1 MQVGECDLSI
11 PRHSLG
17 LELNQ
22 DRATG
27 IGYTFG
33 FVNRQAHFGPLE
45 SRQSGV
51 VRQAQPAQLQLRLG
65 ELPCALAQAP
75 LCNGYAGEFP
85 PAPCM
90 FRTKPK
96 PIEDQFRFEESLAR
110 LHMVLSR
117 QVRRPGILPQPD
129 GVKAR
134 IDPPQGHNPMGSRP
148 GSTHLKTKTDGVKVR
163 IDPPQGHNPMGSR
176 SGSTHLKATTD
187 GVKVRIDTLR

>member
-51 VRQAQPAQLQLRLG
+51 VRQAQPAQLQLRFG

-75 LCNGYAGEFP
+75 LCNGDAGEFP
-85 PAPCM
+85 LAPCM

-134 IDPPQGHNPMGSRP
+134 IDPPQDHNRWGQGQDRPTSRP
-148 GSTHLKTKTDGVKVR
+148 QPDGVKVR
-163 IDPPQGHNPMGSR
+163 IDPPQGHNRWGQGQDR
-176 SGSTHLKATTD
+176 HLEMTTD
-187 GVKVRIDTLR
+187 GVNIRTDTCR